1 MKIRQVTPALVY
13 DMSDLK
19 QSLLLPPRP
28 ESTIIKH
35 SKRESRRSQVQHN
48 TVRIRPGFFPLC
60 MSQANRPPTKTCF
73 ASAAVQYFDMLV

>member
-1 MKIRQVTPALVY
+1 MTPALVY

-35 SKRESRRSQVQHN
+35 LKDESRYSQVQHN

-60 MSQANRPPTKTCF
+60 MS
-73 ASAAVQYFDMLV
+73 